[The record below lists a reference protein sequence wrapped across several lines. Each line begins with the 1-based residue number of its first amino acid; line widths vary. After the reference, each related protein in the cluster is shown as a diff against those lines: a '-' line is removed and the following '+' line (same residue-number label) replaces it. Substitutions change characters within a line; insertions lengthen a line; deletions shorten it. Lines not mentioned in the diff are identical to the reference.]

1 MFSIGGIMSK
11 GIFISLEGPDGAGK
25 TTQIGYI
32 REYFEAK
39 GKEVLIT
46 REPGGTAISEKLR
59 EILLDKANMEM
70 ADTTEMLIYAAARA
84 QLVAQ
89 VIKPAL
95 DQGKIV
101 ISDRFVDSSIAYQGF
116 GRDLGDQVR
125 IVNLSATAGLEP
137 DLTIFIDID
146 PEKGR
151 ARIGKESL
159 DRMEQ
164 EKADFHR
171 KVYEGYKQICESCPT
186 RIMVIDGDRTKEEV
200 RDNITDI
207 LDTFFGGLLGSDSSK

>member
-1 MFSIGGIMSK
+1 MSK

-95 DQGKIV
+95 DRKDSDQRPVCGLQHCLSGIWKRPGGSGENCQSQRNSQGW
-101 ISDRFVDSSIAYQGF
+101 S
-116 GRDLGDQVR
+116 
-125 IVNLSATAGLEP
+125 
-137 DLTIFIDID
+137 
-146 PEKGR
+146 
-151 ARIGKESL
+151 
-159 DRMEQ
+159 
-164 EKADFHR
+164 
-171 KVYEGYKQICESCPT
+171 
-186 RIMVIDGDRTKEEV
+186 RT
-200 RDNITDI
+200 
-207 LDTFFGGLLGSDSSK
+207 